1 VNARGHAL
9 PWCVAALA
17 LLAAAATGCANKKNV
32 AAMGFASAT
41 VQYQRG
47 VEQLQRGKLTQART
61 TLQQVSYTAEDDR
74 PEIEPLVRIG
84 LADATF
90 YQRGALSLIDAR
102 NLYLDFVTLFA
113 DHRKAP
119 YAQFQAGICSLN
131 QVAAPSKDQ
140 TETRRAVAELR
151 EVERRFPG
159 SNFAGAAQGMRK
171 VAEANLAEHEY
182 MVGRFYLK
190 RKKYLAAADRFR
202 GVLEQYPH
210 YAEIDKIYLYLG
222 QALLRSNNES
232 EARVYLDKLVT
243 DYPDGRYA
251 EEGRKALSQAGGALE
266 MDVPDGAS

>member
-1 VNARGHAL
+1 MNVRGHAL
-9 PWCVAALA
+9 RWCVAALV
-17 LLAAAATGCANKKNV
+17 LFAAAATGCAKKKNL
-32 AAMGFASAT
+32 APIGFASAT
-41 VQYQRG
+41 VQYQQG
-47 VEQLQRGKLTQART
+47 MEQLQRGKLTQART

-140 TETRRAVAELR
+140 TETRRAVAGLR
-151 EVERRFPG
+151 DVERRFPG
-159 SNFAGAAQGMRK
+159 SNYADAAQRMRK
-171 VAEANLAEHEY
+171 VAEANLAEHEF

-202 GVLEQYPH
+202 GVLEDYPH
-210 YAEIDKIYLYLG
+210 YVEIDKVYLYLG
-222 QALLRSNNES
+222 QALLRSNNDS

-243 DYPDGRYA
+243 DYPNGPYA
-251 EEGRKALSQAGGALE
+251 DQARKALTEAGGALV
-266 MDVPDGAS
+266 MDSPGAS